1 MTKLIYQDKINRQSK
16 TSACLQYVIW
26 GGGSLVVI

>member
-16 TSACLQYVIW
+16 TSARLQYVIW
-26 GGGSLVVI
+26 GGAV